1 VTRDLSLF
9 LDGLTESLGW
19 SWGLS
24 ASEKVSSVIFL
35 KLTAKSRTNQ
45 PTRPTVR
52 MAQRQQNLTAPEFVQ
67 HLSLLTLLSAEDIRL
82 AKRNTSST
90 SLVSIYLLLALIIHI
105 L

>member
-1 VTRDLSLF
+1 
-9 LDGLTESLGW
+9 
-19 SWGLS
+19 
-24 ASEKVSSVIFL
+24 
-35 KLTAKSRTNQ
+35 
-45 PTRPTVR
+45 